1 MITLKEFME
10 VNDYKV
16 TEGNDYLWDSFGRNA
31 YMLSYWN
38 GSHDGFNMSILF
50 DTETQVVYKVEVCDY
65 KNERAY
71 RLINPEYKQG
81 YMDEAKRKNV
91 KHDEAWDNVNYVDL
105 ETSEDWIVKAVA
117 IKEGK
122 VYDTRVQLPIELSD
136 EEFATIARMAHDR
149 DITFNQMVEQI
160 LMQFIE
166 SQKE

>member
-1 MITLKEFME
+1 
-10 VNDYKV
+10 
-16 TEGNDYLWDSFGRNA
+16 
-31 YMLSYWN
+31 
-38 GSHDGFNMSILF
+38 
-50 DTETQVVYKVEVCDY
+50 
-65 KNERAY
+65 
-71 RLINPEYKQG
+71 
-81 YMDEAKRKNV
+81 MDEAKRKNV